1 MQAVERL
8 GVFEFPECPK
18 KGSGLLTVSATV
30 SVNCLSSGVAWRQRE
45 CMEFSLAEF

>member
-8 GVFEFPECPK
+8 DVFEFPECPK

-30 SVNCLSSGVAWRQRE
+30 SVIALLLEWLGDRGSVWS
-45 CMEFSLAEF
+45 FH